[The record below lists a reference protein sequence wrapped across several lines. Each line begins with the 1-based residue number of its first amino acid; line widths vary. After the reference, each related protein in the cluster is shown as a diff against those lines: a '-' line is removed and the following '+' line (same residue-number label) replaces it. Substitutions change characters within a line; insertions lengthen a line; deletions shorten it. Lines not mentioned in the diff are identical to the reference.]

1 MTARAS
7 FREFSNINRSDR
19 FDYKW
24 LFGKGAYVPP
34 GGGGGGVDRIRESD
48 RYRSYRSYCT
58 RIHKITFT
66 YLLIDVYERG
76 LQACVW
82 SVL

>member
-1 MTARAS
+1 MQVLENFQISIAVIGSIAS
-7 FREFSNINRSDR
+7 GCS
-19 FDYKW
+19 
-24 LFGKGAYVPP
+24 GKEPMSLP

-82 SVL
+82 SVLGH